1 MHAGI
6 RINAVAPGMV
16 YTAMADAGSPEKTDE
31 VGGDKQLAGRAG
43 RPGDIANLATFLLS
57 DEADFMHGVVYDA
70 EGGYAE
76 KA

>member
-1 MHAGI
+1 
-6 RINAVAPGMV
+6 MV

-31 VGGDKQLAGRAG
+31 TGAKLQLAGRAG
-43 RPGDIANLATFLLS
+43 RPGDIANLAAFLLS
-57 DEADFMHGVVYDA
+57 DEADFMYGVVYDA